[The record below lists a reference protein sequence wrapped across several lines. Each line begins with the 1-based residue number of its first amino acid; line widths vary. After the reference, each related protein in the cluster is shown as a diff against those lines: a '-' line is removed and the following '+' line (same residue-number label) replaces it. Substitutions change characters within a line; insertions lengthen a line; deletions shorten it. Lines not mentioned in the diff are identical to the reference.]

1 MKVINA
7 CLLIFQLVAVPSHGT
22 CVCGGAVG
30 TNSTTLAPAPDS
42 SPTLSPTPSD
52 PDPAPS
58 SGPSSGPA
66 GRLLTA
72 EEEEAQAEEE
82 EGRRLLADLIDSR
95 YLQED
100 NASDDNETTDAPEV
114 TTTPSVEEECV
125 CPPEVITTFT
135 TTLTFGDPTELPD
148 VDFAALKEAIITSG
162 SFEDTDIAVA
172 TATIKVSMSYT
183 FEGATAV
190 TSDECISGVASAYGV
205 AETKVMCTEGAAAT
219 TTENVTT
226 TTAAAATTPAARR
239 LDAHGGTTA
248 VMDVEISF
256 AEDEAEAALTA
267 ALMAPPPVVVTGQTV
282 TAPLATVVIVEFV
295 LVVTSDEVV
304 DAPSVADVETALT
317 DFEFTVTVDV
327 SAPEISYTRMPC
339 SASETVC
346 ASGYDMRSGSES
358 IGCAGDEC
366 TDDDR
371 ETCCTQVATAGAHGT
386 CMLGSLTVL
395 ALSCN
400 FAF

>member
-1 MKVINA
+1 MINA

-30 TNSTTLAPAPDS
+30 TNSNSTTLAP
-42 SPTLSPTPSD
+42 TRSPTPSD

-66 GRLLTA
+66 GRQLTA

-135 TTLTFGDPTELPD
+135 TTLTFGTPAELEG
-148 VDFAALKEAIITSG
+148 VDFDALKEAIITSG

-226 TTAAAATTPAARR
+226 TTAAAARR
-239 LDAHGGTTA
+239 LDAHGDTTTA

-358 IGCAGDEC
+358 IACAGDDC